1 VQRRVAGGGQS
12 VNVGLSQLIDM
23 VWDSMRMLPWH
34 WVALAAHVLLAAL
47 AVVHAMLYKRDPRAA
62 LGWVAVCLFFP
73 LLGPLLY
80 YLFGINR
87 IQTQARRLARLPLFR
102 LQFGYERGTHDAA
115 PMLASPLAGERFS
128 RFVQISDRVTSRPLS
143 VGNTVEMLQ
152 NGEQAYPAMLAA
164 INGAAHRVLL
174 VTYLF
179 EADAVGKAFVTALV
193 GAQRRGVDVRVI
205 VDGVGE
211 LYSWPRM
218 SRALRRA
225 GVQVVRF
232 LQPRLLPPSFS
243 VNLRNHRKILVVDG
257 EYGFTGGMNIGARHL
272 LESGSSRATTDLH
285 FRLQGPVVAQ
295 LAAIF
300 VEDWRFATGER
311 LQTPPAATAATAATA
326 PAGSGYCRCI
336 SDGPNE
342 DLDKISLVL
351 MGAISAA
358 QQEILIMTPYF
369 LPSREMI
376 ASLQAAALR
385 GVAVTVILPR
395 RSNLPFVDWATRNL
409 LWELLLHGVTI
420 RYQPPPFA
428 HTKLFIVDGVYA
440 QIGSANMDPRS
451 LRLNFE
457 LNLEVIGT
465 ESVAVLLDHARQRR
479 RESKQLTL
487 QEIDGRGL
495 LTRLRDAFCWL
506 FMPYL

>member
-1 VQRRVAGGGQS
+1 VKVEP
-12 VNVGLSQLIDM
+12 SQLIGTA
-23 VWDSMRMLPWH
+23 WASLSMLPWH
-34 WVALAAHVLLAAL
+34 WFALAAHVLLATL

-73 LLGPLLY
+73 LLGPVLY
-80 YLFGINR
+80 YVFGINR
-87 IQTQARRLARLPLFR
+87 IQTQARKLARLPRFR
-102 LQFGYERGTHDAA
+102 LHIGHERGTHGTA
-115 PMLASPLAGERFS
+115 PPSPSPQVGEPLS
-128 RFVQISDRVTSRPLS
+128 RFVQVSDRVAARPLTA
-143 VGNTVEMLQ
+143 GNAVEVLQ

-164 INGAAHRVLL
+164 IHGAVHRVLL

-179 EADAVGKAFVTALV
+179 DWDSVGEAFAAALV
-193 GAQRRGVDVRVI
+193 EARRRGVDVRVI

-211 LYSWPRM
+211 LYSWPRI
-218 SRALRRA
+218 SRVLRRA
-225 GVQVVRF
+225 GARVARF
-232 LQPRLLPPSFS
+232 LPPRLLPPSFS

-272 LESGSSRATTDLH
+272 LEPRSRRATADLH
-285 FRLQGPVVAQ
+285 FRLQGAVVAQ
-295 LAAIF
+295 MEAIF
-300 VEDWRFATGER
+300 VEDWRFATGEQ
-311 LQTPPAATAATAATA
+311 LQTTPTTAV
-326 PAGSGYCRCI
+326 PVGPGYCRCI

-342 DLDKISLVL
+342 DLDKIALVL
-351 MGAISAA
+351 MGTISAA
-358 QQEILIMTPYF
+358 QHEVLIMTPYF

-376 ASLQAAALR
+376 ACLQSAVLR
-385 GVAVTVILPR
+385 GVSVTVILPE

-420 RYQPPPFA
+420 CYQPSPFA

-440 QIGSANMDPRS
+440 QIGSANIDPRS

-457 LNLEVIGT
+457 LNLEVVGAQ
-465 ESVAVLLDHARQRR
+465 SVAVLLDHARQRR
-479 RESKQLTL
+479 RESKPLTL

-495 LTRLRDAFCWL
+495 LTRLRDAVCWL